1 MSVSHK
7 CVGGAPGVD
16 GQLGTPGTWG
26 SPFYNG
32 NEATDES
39 PIVTDPA
46 PTINDP
52 SGETACS
59 ADVRL
64 CTVCDES
71 KTICQQK
78 RDVKGF
84 KASVATKIK
93 TKRLNYFV
101 FRIPPRFST
110 SKILA
115 TCTTHCGPNCL
126 TSCSDPCRNC
136 GFQLI
141 SN

>member
-1 MSVSHK
+1 MDTAGEPVSVSHK

-26 SPFYNG
+26 QQFYNG
-32 NEATDES
+32 KEDLTIS

-46 PTINDP
+46 PTIKDP
-52 SGETACS
+52 SEETVCS

-84 KASVATKIK
+84 KASVATIK
-93 TKRLNYFV
+93 KQR
-101 FRIPPRFST
+101 
-110 SKILA
+110 
-115 TCTTHCGPNCL
+115 
-126 TSCSDPCRNC
+126 D
-136 GFQLI
+136 
-141 SN
+141 